1 MSLLNTTLTWLLR
14 HRLPRIEALKAQPGP
29 AQARVFKRLI
39 RQGRHTV
46 WGRQY
51 RYSGIRSVAE
61 FQAQVP
67 VSGYEAVFPYIERM
81 MKGEAKV
88 LWPSPVHWFSKS
100 SGTTNARSKF
110 IPVSPEALD
119 DCHIKGGK
127 DMMALY
133 VANRPDTRVFDGK
146 GLSIGG
152 SLHENPYGKQGVV
165 GDISA
170 IVMKNLPVWGQVIRT
185 PSLSVALMDE
195 WESKLEQMAQ
205 ITAQENVTSILG
217 VPTWTMVLIQKIL
230 VQTGKSNI
238 LEVWPNFE
246 VFVHGAVAFQPYR
259 NLFSQQIFANS
270 QVGFQEVYNASEGY
284 FAIQDDMTR
293 PNEMMLMPDYGIFYE
308 FVPVEDAEQL
318 FPKSYTLE
326 EVELHRNY
334 ALIITTNSGL
344 WRYKIGD
351 TVRFT
356 SLYPHRI
363 RVSGRTKQFINAFGE
378 EVIVENAE
386 TAITQACTAT
396 GAVIA
401 DYTAGPIYM
410 RHDRVSGPQRGGHEW
425 VIEFAR
431 EPHSIEVF
439 TQVLD
444 ETLRRINSDYDA
456 KRYGDMALVRPV
468 VHSVPRNTFYAW
480 MAHRGKAGGQHKVPR
495 LSNSRDYLDDLLAE
509 R

>member
-14 HRLPRIEALKAQPGP
+14 HRLPRIEALKAQPGA
-29 AQARVFKRLI
+29 AQDRVFRRLI
-39 RQGRHTV
+39 RQGRNTV
-46 WGRQY
+46 WGKQY
-51 RYSGIRSVAE
+51 RYSSIRTVAE
-61 FQAQVP
+61 FQTQVP
-67 VSGYEAVFPYIERM
+67 ISAYEAVFPYIERM
-81 MKGEAKV
+81 MKGETKV

-133 VANRPDTRVFDGK
+133 VANRPDTHVFNGK

-152 SLHENPYGKQGVV
+152 SLHENPYGKQGVT

-185 PSLSVALMDE
+185 PLLSVALMDE

-230 VQTGKSNI
+230 AQTGKSSI

-259 NLFSQQIFANS
+259 NLFSNQIFANS

-308 FVPVEDAEQL
+308 FVPVEDADQL
-318 FPKSYTLE
+318 FPKSYTME
-326 EVELHRNY
+326 EVELNRNY
-334 ALIITTNSGL
+334 ALIITTNAGL

-363 RVSGRTKQFINAFGE
+363 RVTGRTKQFINAFGE

-386 TAITQACTAT
+386 TAITQACSAT

-410 RHDRVSGPQRGGHEW
+410 RHDHAHGPQQGGHEW

-431 EPHSIEVF
+431 EPNSIEVF

-480 MAHRGKAGGQHKVPR
+480 MVHRGKAGGQHKVPR
-495 LSNSRDYLDDLLAE
+495 LSNSRDYLDDLLTE
-509 R
+509 K